1 MKYGELMMKLRKDGP
16 CQVYLLSGEESYY
29 IDKARERILA
39 ALFPAGAATMQ
50 DALQKLGADTEVD
63 ALLAQIESA
72 PFFAD
77 KNVILCPGEHF
88 FKAKKGGSEA
98 EKKPA
103 HGKKKTSPEDRLAA
117 AMADMP
123 SYSYV
128 IFELREK
135 ADKRRK
141 LYKAVSE
148 CGAVLESEAVRP
160 WTIGDWLRDKLL
172 EINKELDR
180 EAYAYFTGAVG
191 MMQQISLSYLDKEFD
206 KLALY
211 TKERR
216 LTKTDLL
223 QVFSSIPEVS
233 GFAMVDAVNARDVKK
248 ALQLLQRQID
258 DGVYLPLILGLL
270 VRQVRQLWQVKSLM
284 DKGLRGRQL
293 AGPLELNPFIAE
305 KTAKASQVFTEAALK
320 KAFLA
325 LAEADYQLKTG
336 QGGSELLANVII
348 GLCRK

>member
-1 MKYGELMMKLRKDGP
+1 
-16 CQVYLLSGEESYY
+16 
-29 IDKARERILA
+29 
-39 ALFPAGAATMQ
+39 
-50 DALQKLGADTEVD
+50 
-63 ALLAQIESA
+63 
-72 PFFAD
+72 
-77 KNVILCPGEHF
+77 
-88 FKAKKGGSEA
+88 
-98 EKKPA
+98 
-103 HGKKKTSPEDRLAA
+103 
-117 AMADMP
+117 
-123 SYSYV
+123 
-128 IFELREK
+128 
-135 ADKRRK
+135 
-141 LYKAVSE
+141 
-148 CGAVLESEAVRP
+148 
-160 WTIGDWLRDKLL
+160 
-172 EINKELDR
+172 
-180 EAYAYFTGAVG
+180 